1 MTDQTPTPK
10 TQPNNPQE
18 TKAEAKKPYRKVTI
32 IPGSPENPVPR
43 KQTRRHTRYPS

>member
-18 TKAEAKKPYRKVTI
+18 PEAETKKPYRKVTI
-32 IPGSPENPVPR
+32 TFGSNEKPVP
-43 KQTRRHTRYPS
+43 RRHTRYPS